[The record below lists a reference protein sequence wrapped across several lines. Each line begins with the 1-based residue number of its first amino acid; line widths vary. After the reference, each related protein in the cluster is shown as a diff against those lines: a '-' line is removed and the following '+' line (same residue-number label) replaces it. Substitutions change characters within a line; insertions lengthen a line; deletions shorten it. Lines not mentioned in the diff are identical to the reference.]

1 MITPPACPKIQPIE
15 LLFGIA
21 KQVIYDKNWK
31 ANDRAHLVRRI
42 KEKIP
47 TMDINPITKMFD
59 HLKKNFA
66 WLITLD

>member
-42 KEKIP
+42 KEK
-47 TMDINPITKMFD
+47 MADDGYKSYY
-59 HLKKNFA
+59 
-66 WLITLD
+66 